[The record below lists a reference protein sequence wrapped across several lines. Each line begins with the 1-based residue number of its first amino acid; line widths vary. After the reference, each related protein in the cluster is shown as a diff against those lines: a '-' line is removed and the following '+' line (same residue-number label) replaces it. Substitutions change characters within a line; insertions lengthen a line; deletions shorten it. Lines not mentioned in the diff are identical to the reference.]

1 MGRVWSYND
10 EAQPSSFL
18 EDFKVL
24 NRLCFKNNFS
34 EISDWC
40 DEVSVKNRQ
49 QQRDFLSYCL
59 NIFRECLIY
68 NFSNQSINLLT
79 SEEKRF
85 LENFAKFVHEENS
98 ISIISLFEGAIKKVK
113 RNANSKIIFFQLS
126 LELSDLLK
134 LKRKF
139 VTQA

>member
-1 MGRVWSYND
+1 MGKVWSYTD
-10 EAQPSSFL
+10 EAQPFSFL

-40 DEVSVKNRQ
+40 DEISSKTRQ

-59 NIFRECLIY
+59 TIFRECLVY
-68 NFSNQSINLLT
+68 NFSYQSINLIT

-98 ISIISLFEGAIKKVK
+98 ITIISLFESAINKVK
-113 RNANSKIIFFQLS
+113 RNANSKIIFFQLA